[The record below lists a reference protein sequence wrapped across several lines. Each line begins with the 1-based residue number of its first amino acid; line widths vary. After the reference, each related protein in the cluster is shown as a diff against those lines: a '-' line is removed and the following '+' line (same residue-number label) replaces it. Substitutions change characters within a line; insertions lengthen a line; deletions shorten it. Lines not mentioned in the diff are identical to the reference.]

1 MSQTN
6 ETVVFENDKLRVY
19 RRHHGPHEIHG
30 EVSRGDRLIVYL
42 QDGRVTRTESGK
54 REEVAHRS
62 GDVVWRPK
70 SNHLIENAGASA
82 HEVLIVEL
90 K

>member
-1 MSQTN
+1 MAR
-6 ETVVFENDKLRVY
+6 F
-19 RRHHGPHEIHG
+19 
-30 EVSRGDRLIVYL
+30 RGATASSFICKMAAW
-42 QDGRVTRTESGK
+42 TRTEGGK
-54 REEVAHRS
+54 REEVVHRS

>member
-1 MSQTN
+1 MTQKN
-6 ETVVFENDKLRVY
+6 EKVVFENDKVRVL
-19 RRHHGPHEIHG
+19 RRHHGPREAQG
-30 EVSRGDRLIVYL
+30 ETSRGDRLIIYL
-42 QDGRVTRTESGK
+42 QDGRVVRTEGSK
-54 REEVAHRS
+54 REEIAHRT

-70 SNHLIENAGASA
+70 SRHAIENAGEGA